1 MSGTTLL
8 QTDFADEDI
17 EDGAAEE
24 EGMKNKKRLKLAILI
39 ATMMTVDEVKGMM
52 EAEMLGRVS
61 RTLSGT

>member
-1 MSGTTLL
+1 M
-8 QTDFADEDI
+8 DFADEDI

-24 EGMKNKKRLKLAILI
+24 EGMKKNKKTLKLVILI

>member
-1 MSGTTLL
+1 M
-8 QTDFADEDI
+8 DFADEDI

-24 EGMKNKKRLKLAILI
+24 EGMKKNKKRLKLVILI